1 MGRRRVLAVALAC
14 VVAAGCSAVSPP
26 RAGGDAGSLDDVAGP
41 STPAPGT
48 TTGPTNGPTTGP
60 DPSPPPTSP
69 SAPASPSEQPSD
81 QPSPAP
87 TAPDDQPSA
96 TEPPPDVVEDLDPD
110 GWQVRVVGLV
120 DPARADVLNEF
131 AARPVVAVLHVQ
143 ADELA
148 EGGDADAESV
158 VSRLDVGA
166 ELDDGQVVSS
176 LPAISGATTVECPEH
191 VESRIVLRPGQG
203 QRLCVVFDV
212 PGDRD
217 VAALELQAAGQR
229 ARVEASQW
237 EDLERI
243 DEVASLDVGVPAGV
257 LALGEAATVTVPVVG
272 GGGTAEV
279 DMAVTDVAIT
289 ESEQQRVVELTV
301 TLASSTDVQLER
313 LATDAIAAIS
323 QSGVQRGRRLDL
335 ATGSCA
341 GSTAVDVPA
350 GEEVTFCVPVRVPE
364 ATITTNARYTTEDG
378 PPVVWRVLQAGGT
391 AGPGS
396 NA

>member
-1 MGRRRVLAVALAC
+1 MGGRRLVAVTLAC

-26 RAGGDAGSLDDVAGP
+26 RAGGDAGSLDDVAAP
-41 STPAPGT
+41 TTPVPGT
-48 TTGPTNGPTTGP
+48 TTGPTSGPEP
-60 DPSPPPTSP
+60 APSPTSP
-69 SAPASPSEQPSD
+69 SASPSEPPSELPTD
-81 QPSPAP
+81 QPSPTP
-87 TAPDDQPSA
+87 TSPDDQPSA
-96 TEPPPDVVEDLDPD
+96 TEPPPDVVPDLDPD

-143 ADELA
+143 ADELP

-158 VSRLDVGA
+158 VSRLDVRA
-166 ELDDGQVVSS
+166 ELDDGQRLSS

-191 VESRIVLRPGQG
+191 VESRVVLRPGQG

-217 VAALELQAAGQR
+217 VAAVHLTAAGQQ
-229 ARVEASQW
+229 ARVEASLW

-243 DEVASLDVGVPAGV
+243 DDVSSLDVGVPAGV

-272 GGGTAEV
+272 GDGTAEI
-279 DMAVTDVAIT
+279 DMAVSDVTISEA
-289 ESEQQRVVELTV
+289 EQQRVVEMTV
-301 TLASSTDVQLER
+301 TLASSSDLQLER

-323 QSGVQRGRRLDL
+323 QSGVQRGRRLDV
-335 ATGSCA
+335 ATGSCT
-341 GSTAVDVPA
+341 GSTAVEVPA